1 MNEAG
6 LIMISLA
13 CCLYGVVY
21 AVSERKRITIICE
34 VERLIGY
41 MLHRIEYYRQSIYDI
56 YISFESDVLD
66 ECGFSAALSNGWEKA
81 IDTLKCPKALKND
94 LYSLGIGLG
103 MKDSVAQ
110 IEGCRRCLSALE
122 EYTYKEKQEIASRV
136 KIYIWLGI
144 TVGAVILIMGI

>member
-1 MNEAG
+1 M
-6 LIMISLA
+6 A
-13 CCLYGVVY
+13 CSLYGAVY
-21 AVSERKRITIICE
+21 AAAEKRRIAIICE
-34 VERLIGY
+34 VERLVGY

-66 ECGFSAALSNGWEKA
+66 ECGFSAALGDGWEKA
-81 IDTLKCPKALKND
+81 VDTLKCPAILKND

-110 IEGCRRCLSALE
+110 IEGCRRCLAALE
-122 EYTYKEKQEIASRV
+122 EYTSKEKHEIESRV

-144 TVGAVILIMGI
+144 TVGAIILIMGI